1 MEILAEYGLF
11 LAKIVTFA
19 VAALIVLAMVMSAT
33 QRGRKDED
41 EGELQVVRVND
52 RLRDNRET
60 LEASLREGASR
71 KRWLKERK
79 RYRKKEQ
86 KAAAKKTTEA
96 SQEQRRGRLYVVDF
110 EGDIK
115 ASQTGALRR
124 SITAIL
130 GVAEPEHDEV
140 MIRLESAG
148 GMVHAYGYAAAQLDR
163 IRRAGLPLT
172 ACVDKVAASGGYM
185 MACVADRIIASPFAI
200 LGSIGVVAQL
210 PNVHRLLK
218 RHDVDFD
225 VLTAGEY
232 KRTLTVFG
240 ENTENGRRKFNED
253 LEQTH
258 QLFKDYVSEHR
269 PVVDIDRVATG
280 EIWFGRQALDVSL
293 ADELRTS
300 DQVMTEACDER
311 DVFLVRYERRRT
323 LPEKLG
329 LSAATA
335 VESGVMRGIEWLR
348 AGRFQ

>member
-11 LAKIVTFA
+11 LAKTVTFA
-19 VAALIVLAMVMSAT
+19 VAALIVVAMVMSAA
-33 QRGRKDED
+33 QRGRNQED

-60 LEASLREGASR
+60 LEASLRDGATR
-71 KRWLKERK
+71 RRWLRERK
-79 RYRKKEQ
+79 RSRRKEQ
-86 KAAAKKTTEA
+86 KAGAAKKGDTG
-96 SQEQRRGRLYVVDF
+96 EQRRGRLYVVDF

-115 ASQTGALRR
+115 ASQTAGLRR

-130 GVAEPEHDEV
+130 GVAEPEQDEV

-148 GMVHAYGYAAAQLDR
+148 GMVHSYGYAAAQLDR

-218 RHDVDFD
+218 RNDVDFE

-240 ENTENGRRKFNED
+240 ENTEKGRRKFTDD

-269 PVVDIDRVATG
+269 PVVDIDSVATG
-280 EIWFGRQALDVSL
+280 EIWFGRQALDVNL
-293 ADELRTS
+293 ADELKTS
-300 DQVMTEACDER
+300 DQMLNEACEQR

-335 VESGVMRGIEWLR
+335 VESGVMKGVEWLR

>member
-11 LAKIVTFA
+11 LAKIVTFV
-19 VAALIVLAMVMSAT
+19 VAALIVVAMVMSAA
-33 QRGRKDED
+33 QRGRRDED

-52 RLRDNRET
+52 RLRDNREI
-60 LEASLREGASR
+60 LESSLRDGASR
-71 KRWLKERK
+71 KRWLRERK
-79 RYRKKEQ
+79 RSRRKDKKAKAKEG
-86 KAAAKKTTEA
+86 E

-110 EGDIK
+110 QGDIK

-140 MIRLESAG
+140 MIRLESSG
-148 GMVHAYGYAAAQLDR
+148 GMVHSYGYAAAQLDR
-163 IRRAGLPLT
+163 VRRAGLPLT

-218 RHDVDFD
+218 RNDVDFE

-240 ENTENGRRKFNED
+240 ENTEKGRRKFSED

-269 PVVDIDRVATG
+269 PVVDIDKVATG
-280 EIWFGRQALDVSL
+280 EIWFGRQALDVNL
-293 ADELRTS
+293 ADELKTS
-300 DQVMTEACDER
+300 DQVLTESCEER

-335 VESGVMRGIEWLR
+335 VESGVMKGMEWLK